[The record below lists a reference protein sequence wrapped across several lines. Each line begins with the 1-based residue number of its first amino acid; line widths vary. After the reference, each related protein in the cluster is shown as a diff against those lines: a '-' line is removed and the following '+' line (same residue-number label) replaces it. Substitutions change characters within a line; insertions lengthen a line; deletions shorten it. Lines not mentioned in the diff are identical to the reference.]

1 LPIVSRSRRNRAR
14 FEAIAMEPLKTCDSE
29 TPAALTFPRTAVG
42 THVTVRART
51 WRLDRAT
58 PWDDCTELELRSAD
72 GRSAVLLWPFDRPVP
87 CRSSDRIDV
96 VRPRTWLRR
105 MARLAARPGLGAL
118 HARCSPR
125 LRVLPYQLAPALC
138 AAAGY
143 ARIFLAD
150 EVGLGKTVQAG
161 WIAADA
167 CARRHDARILIVLP
181 AGLRLQWQR
190 ELARHFGMD
199 AVVADAPWL
208 RRAAADLPP
217 DVNPWSLPGVYIT
230 SVDFVKR
237 EDVGRGL
244 ASLDWDVLIADEA
257 HGAAAPTDR
266 HAALDAIGRRAPTVV
281 LISATP
287 YAADASG
294 FASLTRIGGSAPP
307 MVLFRRS
314 RQDAGLARPRRHRFA
329 AIRPSVSERRLHALL
344 DRYTRAVW
352 HDRGATDERARLAMI
367 VLRKRALSS
376 ALAAAAS
383 IARRMALLDQRAP
396 GPVQLPLFDE
406 DEAIEDAEPV
416 AALAA
421 PGLADADRERCW
433 LTAIHEA
440 ARDAARDE
448 TKIRALQRLLRR
460 LPSEPVVVFTEYR
473 DTLARLAAAL
483 GVTRLLHGGM
493 TIAERDA
500 VQRTFNDEGGV
511 LIASDAAAEGL
522 NLQARCRLVINFE
535 LPWNPAR
542 LDQRIGRVDR
552 LGQSRRVHAMTLVFR
567 DTAEDLVLAGFLKR
581 LMRAARTLGDAD
593 RVAALLT
600 EARAA
605 QAVIGGTPLDPPEEV
620 PAGDIDRSVA
630 AEFEAAATAEARRL
644 HVHSEFT
651 SHDEIVVTHI
661 RRSRSLRRGTI
672 FVIEWTADAPDG
684 TTIASRA
691 HAVFVPKVPPI
702 ERRAPDVRASAQ
714 RVLAEWMP
722 EVQRAI
728 APAADQW
735 LADARE
741 KYGAIAERLA
751 ERERVLAG
759 VPDRA
764 APVQAGLFD
773 RRALTEADALSADLR
788 ARADTHLQRH
798 EALLTSAARM
808 TGSWRIAGV
817 CFVVEG
823 YQPVKG

>member
-1 LPIVSRSRRNRAR
+1 
-14 FEAIAMEPLKTCDSE
+14 MEPLKTCDPDA
-29 TPAALTFPRTAVG
+29 PAALTFPRTAVG

-58 PWDDCTELELRSAD
+58 PWDDCTELELQAAD

-87 CRSSDRIDV
+87 YRPSDRIDV
-96 VRPRTWLRR
+96 VRPRRWLRG
-105 MARLAARPGLGAL
+105 MAALAARPGLGGL
-118 HARCSPR
+118 HARCSPG

-138 AAAGY
+138 AAAGHT
-143 ARIFLAD
+143 RIFLAD
-150 EVGLGKTVQAG
+150 EVGLGKTIQAG

-167 CARRHDARILIVLP
+167 CARHHDARILIIVP

-190 ELARHFGMD
+190 ELARHFGID
-199 AVVADAPWL
+199 ATVADARWL
-208 RRAAADLPP
+208 RRAAADLPS
-217 DVNPWSLPGVYIT
+217 DVNPWSLPGLYVT

-237 EDVGRGL
+237 DDVRRGL
-244 ASLDWDVLIADEA
+244 AELDWDVLVADEA

-266 HAALDAIGRRAPTVV
+266 HAALDAIGGRAAIVV

-294 FASLTRIGGSAPP
+294 FASLTSIGGPAPP
-307 MVLFRRS
+307 VILFRRS

-329 AIRPSVSERRLHALL
+329 AIRPSAAERRLQALL

-352 HDRGATDERARLAMI
+352 HDRGQTDERARLAMI
-367 VLRKRALSS
+367 VLRKRALSC
-376 ALAAAAS
+376 AMAAVVS
-383 IARRMALLDQRAP
+383 IARRMVLLDQRAP

-421 PGLADADRERCW
+421 PGLADADRERRW

-440 ARDAARDE
+440 ALGAACDE

-473 DTLARLAAAL
+473 DTLTRLAAAL

-493 TIAERDA
+493 TTVERDA
-500 VQRTFNDEGGV
+500 VQRDFNSHGGV
-511 LIASDAAAEGL
+511 LIATDAAAEGL
-522 NLQARCRLVINFE
+522 NLQARCRFVINFE

-552 LGQSRRVHAMTLVFR
+552 LGQTRRVHAMTLVFR
-567 DTAEDLVLAGFLKR
+567 DTAEDLVLAGFLRR
-581 LMRAARTLGDAD
+581 LMRAARTLGESD

-605 QAVIGGTPLDPPEEV
+605 QAVIGGEPIDPVEDPPLS
-620 PAGDIDRSVA
+620 GIDHSGVA
-630 AEFEAAATAEARRL
+630 AFETAALAEGHRLQVQSAFGRSATSL
-644 HVHSEFT
+644 
-651 SHDEIVVTHI
+651 DEIAVTRI
-661 RRSRSLRRGTI
+661 RHSGSLARGTI
-672 FVIEWTADAPDG
+672 FVIDWAAGVPDG
-684 TTIASRA
+684 TTIATRA
-691 HAVFVPKVPPI
+691 TAVFVPHVPPI
-702 ERRAPDVRASAQ
+702 ERRAGDVRAAAR
-714 RVLAEWMP
+714 RVMSEWMP
-722 EVQRAI
+722 EVRRVI
-728 APAADQW
+728 APAAERW
-735 LADARE
+735 LADAQAN
-741 KYGAIAERLA
+741 YGAIAERLA
-751 ERERVLAG
+751 ARERVLAG

-764 APVQAGLFD
+764 GPVQAGLFD
-773 RRALTEADALSADLR
+773 RRALTDADAQLADVR
-788 ARADTHLQRH
+788 ARVDTHLQRH
-798 EALLTSAARM
+798 DAWLAGAAGM

-817 CFVVEG
+817 CFVMEG
-823 YQPVKG
+823 RQPIKG